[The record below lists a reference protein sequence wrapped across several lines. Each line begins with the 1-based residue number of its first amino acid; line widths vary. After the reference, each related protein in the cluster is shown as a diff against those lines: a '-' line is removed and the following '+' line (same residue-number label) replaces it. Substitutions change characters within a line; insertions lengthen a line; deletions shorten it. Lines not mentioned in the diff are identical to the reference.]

1 MFGKNQKF
9 DKDDKPIVTLLYI
22 ILICAAVVGY
32 GAFAFSKNTNKNVTK
47 QEVEKVQAKDDKKA
61 KTEEVKKK
69 NTTKSE
75 AKSTEETT
83 DTKKKTETKEKQ
95 DQKKISL
102 SKVKY
107 YASMTEE
114 AEIYMTDD
122 VNKIESSEI
131 ETFSKNSVVAVLNS
145 KKNGDKE
152 FCQIQYYNLKG
163 WINKEKLL
171 KLKDN
176 KISYK
181 LNTRVYVKADLDG
194 TASMYEEKSDQSG
207 VVKSFGYGNE
217 VIILES
223 EDNWAKI
230 SSEDSTGWIDIRYIG
245 IYQPGNYFVNL
256 GENDTLLVRNDANA
270 AANVV
275 NEIPQ
280 STVVN
285 IKEFEN
291 GWGKVTYGGI
301 EGWVNLSF
309 LALCD
314 EDYVG
319 AESVQTTPVA
329 TVTSTPAVV
338 ATPTPVS
345 VQSSSTDS
353 APVSQDVT
361 TNTSS
366 DYNYET
372 PVQQE
377 QPAAEPEPAEQPVSE
392 PEQPD
397 QSASEPATDTS
408 PSDELQWNDDE
419 LTWN

>member
-22 ILICAAVVGY
+22 VLICAAVVGY
-32 GAFAFSKNTNKNVTK
+32 GAFAFSKNPNENVNK
-47 QEVEKVQAKDDKKA
+47 QEVEKVQAKDDKKV

-69 NTTKSE
+69 DTSNPEEK
-75 AKSTEETT
+75 TE
-83 DTKKKTETKEKQ
+83 TKKKTETKEKQ
-95 DQKKISL
+95 DQENIVL
-102 SKVKY
+102 SKVEY
-107 YASMTEE
+107 YASLTET
-114 AEIYMTDD
+114 ADIYMTDNVSD
-122 VNKIESSEI
+122 IQSYDI
-131 ETFSKNSVVAVLNS
+131 ETFSPNTVVAVLNS
-145 KKNGDKE
+145 KKNGDTE

-163 WINKEKLL
+163 WVNKDKLL

-194 TASMYEEKSDQSG
+194 IVSMYREKSEQSD

-217 VIILES
+217 VIILEA

-256 GENDTLLVRNDANA
+256 DEKDTLLVRNNANA

-280 STVVN
+280 GSVVN
-285 IKEFEN
+285 VKEFEN
-291 GWGKVTYGGI
+291 GWGKVTYGET

-309 LALCD
+309 LILCD
-314 EDYVG
+314 EDYVDSV
-319 AESVQTTPVA
+319 SVQTTPAV
-329 TVTSTPAVV
+329 TVTSAPT
-338 ATPTPVS
+338 TPTA
-345 VQSSSTDS
+345 DS
-353 APVSQDVT
+353 ASASQSVT

-366 DYNYET
+366 DYNYEV
-372 PVQQE
+372 PAQQE
-377 QPAAEPEPAEQPVSE
+377 QPASDPEPAEQPISE
-392 PEQPD
+392 PEQPV
-397 QSASEPATDTS
+397 AEPADT
-408 PSDELQWNDDE
+408 PADTPASDELQWNDDE